1 MIFQYLRDE
10 ESPQHISRLAQTCKS
25 FHQELNHVIYQ
36 PVRLRRVENARHFAN
51 TISSRPGLAA
61 LVKEVRHS
69 EDVGFSDFAGY
80 SRPFYE
86 ALTKLQNL
94 QTLVM
99 RENLPP
105 SDDGHTPQAEVQA
118 VLTDIHYRNE
128 DLNMRQS
135 CLDDLE
141 APMMEMEDQGFP
153 LGDAP
158 DPFGLG
164 FHPFD
169 DDFSIQCWADDLTQ
183 YTYFSQDSLK
193 DLIPALRTCHI
204 GTDSDLDPKYNSGKY
219 QPYIEFNETIFTLPH
234 LRKLCITGVTFR
246 EFGLED
252 ELIDN
257 CATNLKELLLLNCR
271 VSDERLE
278 LIVRFPRA
286 LERLTI
292 KVPVSLLSQYEEEG
306 YMSFSNELSS
316 RHAKSLEY
324 LDLDIY
330 GGADIGVHLNFF
342 DVLKEIVITPHSVL
356 GGREGEMCLASS
368 LQRLTIR
375 YEEGTSL
382 QLDNIFEEVEA
393 ARLPNLP
400 SVICQIPDN
409 LCEGTTS
416 SEVRVEAEAFKS
428 QFKDFRVELSTELVP
443 YPLTMPKYDVCPCE
457 DLTFY
462 HQFPSIQNNNPTP
475 IPIDYDSDPY
485 DGDYPYLYDMSPPSP
500 PRMPAFTD
508 YDDYLDWAYEH

>member
-193 DLIPALRTCHI
+193 DLIPALRTC
-204 GTDSDLDPKYNSGKY
+204 
-219 QPYIEFNETIFTLPH
+219 E
-234 LRKLCITGVTFR
+234 LR
-246 EFGLED
+246 
-252 ELIDN
+252 
-257 CATNLKELLLLNCR
+257 NLRACR
-271 VSDERLE
+271 KSNNMKSQVILE
-278 LIVRFPRA
+278 LIRILTLNTTRGSISLTSNLMRQFSHCPICENSASQVLRF
-286 LERLTI
+286 
-292 KVPVSLLSQYEEEG
+292 G
-306 YMSFSNELSS
+306 SS
-316 RHAKSLEY
+316 DWK
-324 LDLDIY
+324 
-330 GGADIGVHLNFF
+330 
-342 DVLKEIVITPHSVL
+342 
-356 GGREGEMCLASS
+356 
-368 LQRLTIR
+368 
-375 YEEGTSL
+375 TS
-382 QLDNIFEEVEA
+382 
-393 ARLPNLP
+393 
-400 SVICQIPDN
+400 
-409 LCEGTTS
+409 
-416 SEVRVEAEAFKS
+416 
-428 QFKDFRVELSTELVP
+428 
-443 YPLTMPKYDVCPCE
+443 
-457 DLTFY
+457 
-462 HQFPSIQNNNPTP
+462 
-475 IPIDYDSDPY
+475 
-485 DGDYPYLYDMSPPSP
+485 
-500 PRMPAFTD
+500 
-508 YDDYLDWAYEH
+508 